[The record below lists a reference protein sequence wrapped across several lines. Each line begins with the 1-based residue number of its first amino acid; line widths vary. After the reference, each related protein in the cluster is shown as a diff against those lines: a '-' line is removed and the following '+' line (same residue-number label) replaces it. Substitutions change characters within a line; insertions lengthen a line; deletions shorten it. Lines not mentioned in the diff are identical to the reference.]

1 MYIVNCT
8 TPRISYII
16 FSQCITM
23 HKRNQ
28 SFCHS
33 KGVNLYPLG
42 LSSLL
47 GSSDPELL
55 LEHLYALLD
64 VHLTPLKTSL

>member
-1 MYIVNCT
+1 
-8 TPRISYII
+8 
-16 FSQCITM
+16 M